1 MTSALTVQENGH
13 GAIME
18 RVLMVGDLGQLQ
30 PGERVRYYNAV
41 CESVG
46 LNPLTRPF
54 DYIKLSGK
62 LTLYARKDATEQLRK
77 LHGVSVGNVQVDYND
92 DLVIVSVTA
101 TDAQGRSDSDV
112 GAVTIGSLKGDAR
125 ANAIMKAVTK
135 AKRRVTLSICGL
147 GWLDETE
154 IETIPTASP
163 VNIDNDSGEIID
175 MADNDLPEVDQ
186 SLFDF
191 APGDDVLVA
200 GKNDEK
206 PGTVVRIDGTL
217 VVVNVDGKEY
227 SMKPERLTLV
237 DVSPAQKPL
246 FDETAVADGAYQE

>member
-1 MTSALTVQENGH
+1 MTNVSAAQNNDH

-18 RVLMVGDLGQLQ
+18 RVLMVGDLGRLQ
-30 PGERVRYYNAV
+30 PQERARYYNAV

-77 LHGVSVGNVQVDYND
+77 LHGVSIANVDVQYTD
-92 DLVIVSVTA
+92 DLVIVSTTA
-101 TDAQGRSDSDV
+101 TDGNGRSDSDV
-112 GAVTIGSLKGDAR
+112 GAVTIGNLRGDQR

-154 IETIPTASP
+154 IETIPTASA
-163 VNIDNDSGEIID
+163 VNIDAGSGEIIN
-175 MADNDLPEVDQ
+175 MADSDLPEVDQ
-186 SLFDF
+186 SIYDY
-191 APGDDVLVA
+191 AVGDEVMVA
-200 GKNDEK
+200 GKDDEK
-206 PGTVVRIDGTL
+206 PGTVVGINGAL
-217 VVVNVDGKEY
+217 VVVSVGDEEF
-227 SMKPERLTLV
+227 SVKPERLTMV
-237 DVSPAQKPL
+237 DVEANQEPL
-246 FDETAVADGAYQE
+246 FADEPNDGAYSA